1 MGTELQTVLDV
12 PADYL
17 HLTEDDLP
25 SSDGIPMETQR
36 HVKQMNMLVE
46 TLTLHW
52 QDRQDCFIGCDM
64 FVYFSPDQVKNKDF
78 RGPDVFVV
86 QDTTFHERK
95 SWVVWQE
102 GKSPDVVIELMSES
116 TATFDKTRKKDIY
129 QDELQVPEYFL
140 YDPFSGELLGYRL
153 VGGVYHPIAADAQ
166 GGLVSQKT
174 GLRLVQW
181 RGEYDR
187 IAIVWLRWATLD
199 GVLLPTKDERA
210 EQAEQ
215 KVEQERREKEQFRR
229 EHEQATHKAE
239 QAARKAEQAEQKAE
253 QATRKVE
260 QLVARLRELG
270 IDPSEL
276 N

>member
-1 MGTELQTVLDV
+1 
-12 PADYL
+12 
-17 HLTEDDLP
+17 
-25 SSDGIPMETQR
+25 
-36 HVKQMNMLVE
+36 
-46 TLTLHW
+46 
-52 QDRQDCFIGCDM
+52 
-64 FVYFSPDQVKNKDF
+64 
-78 RGPDVFVV
+78 VFVV

-199 GVLLPTKDERA
+199 GVLLPTKDERV

-215 KVEQERREKEQFRR
+215 KVEQERRKVEQFRRENEQEYREKEQFRR
-229 EHEQATHKAE
+229 EN
-239 QAARKAEQAEQKAE
+239 
-253 QATRKVE
+253 E
-260 QLVARLRELG
+260 QLVAKLRELG

>member
-1 MGTELQTVLDV
+1 
-12 PADYL
+12 
-17 HLTEDDLP
+17 
-25 SSDGIPMETQR
+25 
-36 HVKQMNMLVE
+36 
-46 TLTLHW
+46 
-52 QDRQDCFIGCDM
+52 
-64 FVYFSPDQVKNKDF
+64 
-78 RGPDVFVV
+78 
-86 QDTTFHERK
+86 
-95 SWVVWQE
+95 VVWQE

-116 TATFDKTRKKDIY
+116 TAIFDKTRKKDIY

-153 VGGVYHPIAADAQ
+153 VGGVYHPIATDAQ